1 MNPVSLKEAEKLS
14 ADIVKNITNLKKT
27 EIVLCPPFLY
37 LEKLK
42 KSSKKV
48 FFGAQNA
55 FAPEVGAFT
64 GEISAKMLVN
74 LGLKYV
80 ILGHSERRNSLF
92 TGGES
97 NSDVNK
103 KVKAVLA
110 NGAVPIVCIGESAR
124 DGEHEYLN
132 FVKTQLLES
141 LEGVS
146 KTALSGIIIAYEPVW
161 AIGTNANRSATP
173 AEFLE
178 MVIFIRKILSDKFG
192 TKNIEGMRIVYGG
205 SVHPDN
211 ALLFLEEGKA
221 DGFLVGRDS
230 IDAKK
235 FTEIIKI
242 AEYARN

>member
-1 MNPVSLKEAEKLS
+1 
-14 ADIVKNITNLKKT
+14 
-27 EIVLCPPFLY
+27 
-37 LEKLK
+37 
-42 KSSKKV
+42 
-48 FFGAQNA
+48 
-55 FAPEVGAFT
+55 
-64 GEISAKMLVN
+64 MLAN

-97 NSDVNK
+97 NADINK

-110 NGAVPIVCIGESAR
+110 NGGTPILCIGESVR

-132 FVKTQLLES
+132 FIKTQLLES
-141 LEGVS
+141 LESIS
-146 KTALSGIIIAYEPVW
+146 KTAISSVIVAYEPVW
-161 AIGTNANRSATP
+161 AIGANANRSATP

-192 TKNIEGMRIVYGG
+192 PKNIEDMRIVYGG

-230 IDAKK
+230 LDAKK